1 MKQRLLKFIWNA
13 LSKMDKGRKWDYE
26 SAPYCGHHHQ
36 GFENK
41 YISESYHEGEG
52 GGFSKVSLLGYIIEM
67 DNVYQ
72 SGTMYYLVKKM

>member
-1 MKQRLLKFIWNA
+1 MKQRLLKFIWNT
-13 LSKMDKGRKWDYE
+13 LSELDKGHKWDYE

-52 GGFSKVSLLGYIIEM
+52 GGFTKISLFGYIIEM

-72 SGTMYYLVKKM
+72 SVTKYHLIKKQ